1 MNSTTMIQNEEELV
15 AWMTEPSP
23 AVREAVAR
31 IRGDIMLL
39 GVAGK
44 MEPSLAELL
53 LRAARKQVTGVSR
66 FSAPTQRQYLHS
78 VAAKTIQCSLTDD
91 QAKQPPPR

>member
-15 AWMTEPSP
+15 ARMIEPSP

-44 MEPSLAELL
+44 MGPSLAELL
-53 LRAARKQVTGVSR
+53 LRAGAKQVIVHQRMGVQHWPEGRES
-66 FSAPTQRQYLHS
+66 
-78 VAAKTIQCSLTDD
+78 
-91 QAKQPPPR
+91 